1 MDDVDINKKLMSD
14 TIFSGEK
21 NYKYFYGYK
30 DDDYK
35 IKPLYIT
42 LPQMSGWTRSFNETK
57 CMYFSKEMT
66 NG

>member
-35 IKPLYIT
+35 IKPLYII
-42 LPQMSGWTRSFNETK
+42 LPKTGAYIKSYDG
-57 CMYFSKEMT
+57 
-66 NG
+66 